1 MGYKDIRYIFVLT
14 SLKMSISSKER
25 NKGRKQV
32 SQDGGKK
39 EGRNERGEA
48 KKGGRKEGVGA
59 SKLTL
64 KINQQFK

>member
-1 MGYKDIRYIFVLT
+1 
-14 SLKMSISSKER
+14 MSISSKER

-32 SQDGGKK
+32 SQDGGK
-39 EGRNERGEA
+39 EGRNERGEG
-48 KKGGRKEGVGA
+48 KEGGRKEGVGA

>member
-39 EGRNERGEA
+39 EGRNERGEG

>member
-1 MGYKDIRYIFVLT
+1 MLT

-39 EGRNERGEA
+39 EGRNERGEG
-48 KKGGRKEGVGA
+48 KEGGRKEGVGT